1 MTSCYGDYS
10 ILEEEDDNYC
20 VGWDQE
26 PCPNGDDIYNISYA
40 AWKHVSSA
48 DNWGLPKMGIH
59 STYGGGGY
67 IADLFVNFKISKQ
80 MLSDLHN
87 YMWIDR
93 KTRAV
98 FIEMTLYNV
107 DDNVFIYISLL
118 CEFPE
123 TGGVFTS
130 TSIKPFRP
138 YQHVGTLGV
147 FTFLCE
153 ILALIGM
160 LIFSVRKVINLYR
173 YGKQILKDIWN
184 ILDIFIILLFFV
196 CTALYLTRWI
206 MIDYAMKKFGENKNK
221 FVNFSHIAYWD
232 ELFNIVLA
240 TIIFLISLRLM
251 KVLSYNRR
259 VNRMGYIF
267 SHVSRDLCG
276 CLIMFLIIYL
286 AFVVFGH
293 LIFGRQLETYKSL
306 FVSST
311 TLTNAIIG
319 KNSINDIFTVEPIIG
334 RAYYFLFVFFLLWIM
349 MTMLN
354 ATLNVGISKAKSDLV
369 KRTTTYGLTNY
380 VMRLFADTI
389 GMFLPLNNNVKKK
402 TRSHQYKMFKNKS
415 AKKDTV
421 KVYKRKRPPLIY
433 MDRQ

>member
-1 MTSCYGDYS
+1 
-10 ILEEEDDNYC
+10 
-20 VGWDQE
+20 
-26 PCPNGDDIYNISYA
+26 
-40 AWKHVSSA
+40 
-48 DNWGLPKMGIH
+48 
-59 STYGGGGY
+59 
-67 IADLFVNFKISKQ
+67 
-80 MLSDLHN
+80 
-87 YMWIDR
+87 
-93 KTRAV
+93 
-98 FIEMTLYNV
+98 
-107 DDNVFIYISLL
+107 
-118 CEFPE
+118 
-123 TGGVFTS
+123 
-130 TSIKPFRP
+130 
-138 YQHVGTLGV
+138 
-147 FTFLCE
+147 
-153 ILALIGM
+153 
-160 LIFSVRKVINLYR
+160 
-173 YGKQILKDIWN
+173 
-184 ILDIFIILLFFV
+184 
-196 CTALYLTRWI
+196 
-206 MIDYAMKKFGENKNK
+206 
-221 FVNFSHIAYWD
+221 
-232 ELFNIVLA
+232 
-240 TIIFLISLRLM
+240 M

-389 GMFLPLNNNVKKK
+389 GMFLPLNNNLKKK